1 MPWKTE
7 KKNGRIIRIKMHLRK
22 EAVKLKLSAVSSDF
36 AFSGAGCWGSAI
48 GAH

>member
-1 MPWKTE
+1 
-7 KKNGRIIRIKMHLRK
+7 MHLRK